1 MAWHGLG
8 QELGSQAHMYALC
21 PALPVV
27 MVCLRCPSSTH
38 APCPSFRCVSLRLG
52 LGKQALTVHELRTP
66 PSPPLRCVSLRLGL
80 GEQAPAVHELRK
92 LLGGDFAR
100 WGRSVDVHFWCRHK
114 KHDSSRAVHNAS
126 KTAVHHASKAVHES
140 GKMALI

>member
-1 MAWHGLG
+1 MALVRSFGHK
-8 QELGSQAHMYALC
+8 HTC
-21 PALPVV
+21 TLPCSPCRD
-27 MVCLRCPSSTH
+27 CLRAVP
-38 APCPSFRCVSLRLG
+38 
-52 LGKQALTVHELRTP
+52 VHTCTLP
-66 PSPPLRCVSLRLGL
+66 PPRCVSLRLGL